1 MNPLVMNYIQSVKS
15 QISEV
20 TCDDLQTAINQGSLV
35 FDVREPQEHVQGVI
49 PGALAIPRGV
59 LEFNLFNLP
68 MLKDL
73 SQDEAL
79 NKPIYLYCASGGRSA
94 CAALA
99 LQNLGFTKV
108 FSVAGGI
115 KQWTENNGQLIK
127 P

>member
-1 MNPLVMNYIQSVKS
+1 MKPCIVNYMQTVKS
-15 QISEV
+15 QITEV
-20 TCDDLQTAINQGSLV
+20 TIDDLQAALAEGALV
-35 FDVREPQEHVQGVI
+35 FDVREPQEHSQGVV

-73 SQDEAL
+73 SEEAAFD
-79 NKPIYLYCASGGRSA
+79 KPVYIYCASGGRSA
-94 CAALA
+94 CAANS
-99 LQNLGFTKV
+99 LQQIGFNRV

-115 KQWTENNGQLIK
+115 KAWTDSGKQLIK